1 MKSILKQLY
10 DGEIFPG
17 EHMNTAL
24 KEYKEKRKNFLNK
37 QGLFIDKLDKYDTEL
52 KFELDDVIA
61 ELYEFIPMEMAQ
73 SFADG
78 FILCMR
84 MIIETL
90 YIDK

>member
-17 EHMNTAL
+17 EHMNTTL
-24 KEYKEKRKNFLNK
+24 REYKEKRKNFLNK

-61 ELYEFIPMEMAQ
+61 ELYEFIPMEMTQ

-78 FILCMR
+78 FILCLP

-90 YIDK
+90 YID

>member
-17 EHMNTAL
+17 EHMNTTL
-24 KEYKEKRKNFLNK
+24 REYKEKRKNFLNK

-61 ELYEFIPMEMAQ
+61 ELYEFIPMEMTQ

-90 YIDK
+90 YID